1 MNMWGVI
8 DIGSNTIR
16 LVIYSL
22 EEGKLR
28 PMLNKKYAAGLAG
41 YLGKNGKLSK
51 EGIEKLLAILNEI
64 QSILQYVKVE
74 NVYPFATAALRNSTN
89 GQTIVEKI
97 KVECGM
103 EVRILTGE
111 EEAIFDYY
119 STINSGTSASGLL
132 VDVGGGSTELT
143 LFRER
148 EILSAVSFPIGSLTL
163 YKHFVKEVLPTEQET
178 KQIKKEIKRCLQTIP
193 FPEENLVAEHIYSV
207 GGTARASLKL
217 LNRKYGRPAGYM
229 EYTYKELKQF
239 LADIEEK
246 PRRLLDQVLCTSPER
261 VHTIVPGMLIFETV
275 AKYYHAE
282 RFTISH
288 YGVREGY
295 LMYILSMKE
304 RVL

>member
-1 MNMWGVI
+1 MWGVI

-41 YLGKNGKLSK
+41 YIGKNGKLSK
-51 EGIEKLLAILNEI
+51 EGIEKLMAILCEI
-64 QSILQYVKVE
+64 QSILQYIHVE

-89 GQTIVEKI
+89 GREIVAMI
-97 KVECGM
+97 KDKCGM
-103 EVRILTGE
+103 DVRILTGE

-143 LFRER
+143 FFRER
-148 EILSAVSFPIGSLTL
+148 EILSAVSLSIGSLTL
-163 YKHFVKEVLPTEQET
+163 YKRFVKEVLPTEQET
-178 KQIKKEIKRCLQTIP
+178 KCIKKEIKRSLQSIP
-193 FPEENLVAEHIYSV
+193 LPEKNLVAKQIYSV

-217 LNRKYGRPAGYM
+217 INRKYNRSATAM
-229 EYTYKELKQF
+229 EYTYKELQEF

-246 PRRLLDQVLCTSPER
+246 PRRLLNNILCTSPER
-261 VHTIVPGMLIFETV
+261 VHTIVPGMLIFDTV

-282 RFTISH
+282 GFTISP

-295 LMYILSMKE
+295 LMHVLNMKE